1 MFKTISKVIPLQSQ
15 KIFARK
21 CLPLLSLTLLA
32 WSPAIAADT
41 PGSWSDK
48 QTSLSVKEYF
58 DLLLSTKFQN
68 LNPAE
73 PISVDFIPNSKK
85 EDALI
90 FIVRPVVTPDLD
102 LTDKSSQ
109 KSEILNNF
117 RSNVNKQATSQLA
130 FGRRLL
136 EQKSVTERWSGATVE
151 RNLAIR
157 FVRADNERATVAITS
172 NGKTVF
178 EADELKTESAP
189 IRARAGGLWIE

>member
-1 MFKTISKVIPLQSQ
+1 MFKTISKVIPHQNQ
-15 KIFARK
+15 KSFARK
-21 CLPLLSLTLLA
+21 WVPLLSLTLFVL
-32 WSPAIAADT
+32 SPAIAADT
-41 PGSWSDK
+41 PSSWSDK

-73 PISVDFIPNSKK
+73 PISVDFVPNSAK

-102 LTDKSSQ
+102 LTVESSQ
-109 KSEILNNF
+109 KSEIINNF

-130 FGRRLL
+130 FGRRLF
-136 EQKSVTERWSGATVE
+136 EQKSVTERWTGATVE

-157 FVRADNERATVAITS
+157 FVRADNERKTVAITS

-189 IRARAGGLWIE
+189 IKARAGELWVE